1 MLVSSFNLFI
11 HMAIEFK
18 FIVFKKKKIRLSIFG
33 IDIITSPAF
42 EAVWRSSVTIR
53 TTENT
58 NFQRQ
63 LMLVCL
69 FVCLVFFVP
78 FQNFSHRDVTITGQ
92 GLQILTYARH
102 LWSLNSEG
110 SLACHTYCDMGHPFK
125 MANALT
131 HCTSAVASKTM
142 KTLSTSCTCIGIIHS
157 DCKQDEQLFYLL
169 AHVRL
174 QILQK
179 NPKTFS
185 LLIRL

>member
-53 TTENT
+53 TIENT

-69 FVCLVFFVP
+69 FGVFRP
-78 FQNFSHRDVTITGQ
+78 
-92 GLQILTYARH
+92 ILEFFT
-102 LWSLNSEG
+102 
-110 SLACHTYCDMGHPFK
+110 
-125 MANALT
+125 
-131 HCTSAVASKTM
+131 
-142 KTLSTSCTCIGIIHS
+142 
-157 DCKQDEQLFYLL
+157 
-169 AHVRL
+169 
-174 QILQK
+174 
-179 NPKTFS
+179 
-185 LLIRL
+185 